1 MYHCDSVHT
10 EYTMGL
16 VRARVHVAPVGYE
29 IDRIVLPAVELKAER
44 VWLLVHNKPGEDRA
58 TGIIERVAGALEA
71 RGIDVVREAHDRRSL
86 FGIIRAIR
94 GILEREGGNDV
105 FVNLASGSKIQAV
118 AGMMAAMM
126 FGDGGAVKPFYVE
139 ARDYAGFEGEPASTG
154 IKEIVRVPSYEIRV
168 PEARLVRTLGVIAER
183 GGKVTKKELAEAAD
197 RLGIISV
204 GAAGGNYS
212 QVRFAVLDKG
222 IIRPLEAWG
231 FVEVKKVGRSRW
243 VSLTEEG
250 RNAAEILL

>member
-1 MYHCDSVHT
+1 
-10 EYTMGL
+10 MGL

-44 VWLLVHNKPGEDRA
+44 VWLLVHNKPNEDRA
-58 TGIIERVAGALEA
+58 TGIIERVAGALEGK
-71 RGIDVVREAHDRRSL
+71 GIDVVREAHDRRSL

-94 GILEREGGNDV
+94 GILEREEGNDV

-126 FGDGGAVKPFYVE
+126 FGEGRSVKPFYAE
-139 ARDYAGFEGEPASTG
+139 AQDYAGFEGKPASTG
-154 IKEIVRVPSYEIRV
+154 IKEIVQMPSYEIKV
-168 PEARLVRTLGVIAER
+168 PEERLVRTLGVIAER
-183 GGKVTKKELAEAAD
+183 GSRITKKELAEAAD

-204 GAAGGNYS
+204 GSTGSNYS
-212 QVRFAVLDKG
+212 QVRFAMLDKG
-222 IIRPLEAWG
+222 IMRPLEAWG
-231 FVEVKKVGRSRW
+231 FIEVKKVGRSRW

-250 RNAAEILL
+250 RNATEILL